1 VLSVLGSA
9 AQVEARLSAG
19 AVRCPGCGDSLSPWG
34 WARSRVVRTRA
45 GARTVRPRRARC
57 QACAGTHV
65 LLPAGCVPLRR
76 DSAEVIGAALL
87 AGALG
92 VGHRRI
98 AADLG
103 RPAGTVRG
111 WLRRARRRSG
121 QIRTSATRWADAL
134 DPRARGGP
142 PRRRPARR
150 RFRGARA
157 SSPGVDPAVRALL
170 SMGARRP
177 PDRWAA
183 RRRRTARPALSHRT
197 RSCGF
202 PARPPLLLSE
212 AGGLRVKRGH
222 DRRCPHR
229 R

>member
-1 VLSVLGSA
+1 MLSVLGSA

-34 WARSRVVRTRA
+34 WTRSRVVRTRS

-121 QIRTSATRWADAL
+121 QIRTSATRWAYAL
-134 DPRARGGP
+134 DPELGAVHRAGG
-142 PRRRPARR
+142 RLGDA
-150 RFRGARA
+150 FEALALAARA
-157 SSPGVDPAVRALL
+157 WILRFG
-170 SMGARRP
+170 
-177 PDRWAA
+177 
-183 RRRRTARPALSHRT
+183 
-197 RSCGF
+197 RSC
-202 PARPPLLLSE
+202 PWELAVHLT
-212 AGGLRVKRGH
+212 GGLLVAGALH
-222 DRRCPHR
+222 DPP
-229 R
+229 